1 MKRIIEMNLRL
12 LKVKAVEPVRQHQQQ
27 TKREKMSRTP
37 LEALGQRKARNWKKH
52 RKSGRQVMK
61 NSRKSIVICMVKT

>member
-12 LKVKAVEPVRQHQQQ
+12 FEGEGGGAGAAAPAADQ
-27 TKREKMSRTP
+27 TP

>member
-12 LKVKAVEPVRQHQQQ
+12 FEGEGGGAGAAAPAADQ
-27 TKREKMSRTP
+27 TGEMSRTP